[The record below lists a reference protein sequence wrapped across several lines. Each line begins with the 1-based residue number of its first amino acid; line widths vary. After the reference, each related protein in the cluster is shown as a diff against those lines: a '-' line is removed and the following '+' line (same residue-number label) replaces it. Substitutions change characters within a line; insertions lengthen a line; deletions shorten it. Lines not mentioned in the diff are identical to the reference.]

1 VVDCRTVSEPGTPGT
16 RSLGPIAV
24 FNDLRDIPYD
34 KATAATFD
42 NTSIFDRKSPSRHSP
57 TPIRSLH
64 GKPTSPPVRDAP
76 YSMGSHRDDGPATE
90 ATISHTPTPGLTI
103 SPESR
108 SSCASDNIFFS
119 DVRACWRRFQQVSHG
134 TENLQAQLSRCKD
147 FTERYIQDGS
157 SSFDSARHALLDL
170 ADHNNLFVPT
180 VTIDPTVVRTLL
192 QYWLSIGYDINQ
204 RDRYGNTILLRECSV
219 SYSNWTLGQAWITYL
234 SILVEHG
241 ADLHATNICIG
252 CGALHVLMRSIA
264 ARNFDPFTK
273 EKLEAVSDAL
283 VLFLSAGCDPNA
295 RDFWGKMPLDHSKS
309 WRGILTFS
317 DLERS
322 RVLEAVWRGAL
333 MRTSRARKRLAEQR
347 ASAS

>member
-1 VVDCRTVSEPGTPGT
+1 MTCVISLTTKLLQPHLIIPASSIGSLQAVTVLHPFAPSTESQQAHPSEM
-16 RSLGPIAV
+16 L
-24 FNDLRDIPYD
+24 
-34 KATAATFD
+34 
-42 NTSIFDRKSPSRHSP
+42 
-57 TPIRSLH
+57 
-64 GKPTSPPVRDAP
+64 
-76 YSMGSHRDDGPATE
+76 
-90 ATISHTPTPGLTI
+90 HTPWVLIGMTDQPLKLLSVI
-103 SPESR
+103 RQHQVSQSVR
-108 SSCASDNIFFS
+108 SQDPLAHPTTYFFS